1 MSKVRIC
8 VEIPDEAFQ
17 AFQEAAER
25 EGLGVETLLER
36 TVNNLLREL
45 ERDRKDGIDPPIV
58 PA

>member
-8 VEIPDEAFQ
+8 VEIPDEAYR

-25 EGLGVETLLER
+25 EGLDVQALLER
-36 TVNNLLREL
+36 TVDNLLKEL
-45 ERDRKDGIDPPIV
+45 EKERRDGFDPPIT

>member
-8 VEIPDEAFQ
+8 VEIPDEAYR

-25 EGLGVETLLER
+25 EGLDVQALLER
-36 TVNNLLREL
+36 TVDNLLREL
-45 ERDRKDGIDPPIV
+45 ERERQDGFDPPIV

>member
-8 VEIPDEAFQ
+8 VEIPDEAYR

-25 EGLGVETLLER
+25 EGLGVEALLER
-36 TVNNLLREL
+36 TVNNLLWEL
-45 ERDRKDGIDPPIV
+45 EKERRDGIDSPII

>member
-8 VEIPDEAFQ
+8 VEIPDEAYR

-25 EGLGVETLLER
+25 EGLSVEALLER
-36 TVNNLLREL
+36 TVDNLLKEL
-45 ERDRKDGIDPPIV
+45 EKERRDGFDPPIV

>member
-8 VEIPDEAFQ
+8 VEIPDEAYR

-25 EGLGVETLLER
+25 EGLGVEALLER
-36 TVNNLLREL
+36 TVDNLLKEL
-45 ERDRKDGIDPPIV
+45 EKERRDGFDPPIV

>member
-8 VEIPDEAFQ
+8 VEIPDEAYR

-25 EGLGVETLLER
+25 EGLDVQALLER
-36 TVNNLLREL
+36 TVDNLLKEL
-45 ERDRKDGIDPPIV
+45 EKERRDGFDPPIV

>member
-8 VEIPDEAFQ
+8 VEIPDEAYR
-17 AFQEAAER
+17 AFQDAAAR
-25 EGLGVETLLER
+25 EGLGVEELLER

-45 ERDRKDGIDPPIV
+45 EGERREGIDPPIV

>member
-8 VEIPDEAFQ
+8 IDIPDEAFR
-17 AFQEAAER
+17 AFQDAAER
-25 EGLGVETLLER
+25 EGLAVDALLER

-45 ERDRKDGIDPPIV
+45 ERERHDGIDPPIV